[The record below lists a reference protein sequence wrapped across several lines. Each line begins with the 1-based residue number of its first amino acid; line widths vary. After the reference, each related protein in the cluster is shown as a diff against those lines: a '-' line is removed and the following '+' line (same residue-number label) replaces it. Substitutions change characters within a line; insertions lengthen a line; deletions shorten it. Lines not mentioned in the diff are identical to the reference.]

1 MRRELSPYRSV
12 LFRRQP
18 VVRMRDLDDPFFKLF
33 KAIKVTWSGEKTL
46 PNEGEALVVD
56 RPADRRKG
64 GFSNFFFVVEKAQN
78 FVECSRIDGFGN
90 PGETSRPEHSSDFAE
105 RLVHRAHR
113 HMVERLKHHHDVE
126 GAVGGRDRLG
136 RPVAETDVGQ
146 VAYLKVSRMLEGI
159 DFQRQD

>member
-1 MRRELSPYRSV
+1 MGRIQRKGKKEVNAPSWHERKREIIPRSPFRLRLAQNIDTERILEICPLIRPMRRELSPYRSV

-33 KAIKVTWSGEKTL
+33 KAIKVNRSGEETL

-78 FVECSRIDGFGN
+78 FVECSRINRFGN
-90 PGETSRPEHSSDFAE
+90 PGETSRPQRSSAQG
-105 RLVHRAHR
+105 
-113 HMVERLKHHHDVE
+113 
-126 GAVGGRDRLG
+126 GA
-136 RPVAETDVGQ
+136 T
-146 VAYLKVSRMLEGI
+146 
-159 DFQRQD
+159 